1 MTIKERFRK
10 VRRAVV
16 NELFWLL
23 YSALTALQRYHIK
36 MIILEDSLEDL
47 TPEERIY
54 LNAQLSDNLVESIR
68 SFPTPGR
75 QLSIYLKYLH
85 ETRR

>member
-23 YSALTALQRYHIK
+23 YQALTALQRYHIK
-36 MIILEDSLEDL
+36 MIILR
-47 TPEERIY
+47 T
-54 LNAQLSDNLVESIR
+54 A
-68 SFPTPGR
+68 
-75 QLSIYLKYLH
+75 
-85 ETRR
+85 

>member
-47 TPEERIY
+47 TPEERTY
-54 LNAQLSDNLVESIR
+54 LNIRLSDSLSESIR

-75 QLSIYLKYLH
+75 QLTTYLAFLRERGK
-85 ETRR
+85 